1 MKSEY
6 HLFLCDTSGA
16 HEPVV
21 SFVSKSPFPTLF
33 VGQRVDDH
41 GWNRLK
47 GVGVLGSEK
56 KPIRYTVHSLKSVI
70 FVENEKN
77 IIQNWVNLEPHS
89 GERSPAFGN
98 TEPTMSSG
106 EALDK

>member
-6 HLFLCDTSGA
+6 QLFFCDISGA

-21 SFVSKSPFPTLF
+21 SFKSESLFPTLF

-41 GWNRLK
+41 GWNRLR
-47 GVGVLGSEK
+47 GVGVLGSEE
-56 KPIRYTVHSLKSVI
+56 KPIRYTVHSLKSVV
-70 FVENEKN
+70 FVEDGKN
-77 IIQNWVNLEPHS
+77 IIQSWVNLEPYL

-98 TEPTMSSG
+98 TAPTMVSI
-106 EALDK
+106 EAFDQ